1 MITLLRFLNPNK
13 SANSESITKDFA
25 KAWQTLN
32 ADLIIKHLSPDFKFD
47 SQWVFESLDYK
58 GYIEYIREKFKT
70 IRKSKSKTEVRIIG
84 FSENKGTIAI
94 RQDESEPVFYVIQI
108 KNGKVTKGDLC
119 MFI

>member
-1 MITLLRFLNPNK
+1 MITLLRFLNSNK
-13 SANSESITKDFA
+13 SANSESITIDFA

-32 ADLIIKHLSPDFKFD
+32 ADLIIKHLSPEFQYD
-47 SQWVFESLDYK
+47 SQWIFESLDYK

-70 IRKSKSKTEVRIIG
+70 IRKSKTKIEVRIID

-94 RQDESEPVFYVIQI
+94 RQDESKLVFYVIQI